1 MVGRDYFIGIS
12 GFSSANSIP
21 DEEELQS
28 YYDLYNSIYN
38 EKDLKYVTN
47 PFNQDELDKIRA
59 EGKERYDKQIPPG
72 FCDAKKAVAGA
83 ENNAYGDLIVWKEI
97 LAYATTEHKDI
108 IYVTHDQKRDWWEIS
123 KGKTVGPRV
132 ELRKEFFDK
141 TKQKFYMYSM
151 ESFLEQYSNLE
162 GKIPDRSVIEE
173 VTHIEKEAKKKKKN
187 KTVTSYDSQLALKRS
202 IAELQERIDRRQ
214 RAITRLQVKYNG
226 RQLPVDVAI
235 QLENTE
241 KKKQD
246 LQRQLDKKLAKLET
260 YDYEMAGR

>member
-1 MVGRDYFIGIS
+1 
-12 GFSSANSIP
+12 
-21 DEEELQS
+21 
-28 YYDLYNSIYN
+28 
-38 EKDLKYVTN
+38 
-47 PFNQDELDKIRA
+47 
-59 EGKERYDKQIPPG
+59 
-72 FCDAKKAVAGA
+72 
-83 ENNAYGDLIVWKEI
+83 
-97 LAYATTEHKDI
+97 
-108 IYVTHDQKRDWWEIS
+108 
-123 KGKTVGPRV
+123 
-132 ELRKEFFDK
+132 
-141 TKQKFYMYSM
+141 MYSM

-260 YDYEMAGR
+260 YDYEMAGRRNMYFE